1 MIQRM
6 LNSKN
11 FLAVVLALT
20 TGTLLYF
27 KMPWPVTADS
37 LPQSWMDYFLR
48 MIAVRDPWTYA
59 VLKGSYRIMLFTTP
73 YIGYSI
79 LLSALYI
86 FTLRPRRTGKPQS
99 LPLFPPVETRQS
111 LYLVIGEVHNPRVPL
126 PAENPRWLT
135 IPERGLFTGTMVI
148 GAVGSGKTSCC
159 MYPFTDQLLGFQATD
174 PETKLGGLV
183 LEVKGDFCYK
193 VREILA
199 KHGRESDFIEISLD
213 SEWAYNPL
221 HNDLDGYALAY
232 GIASL
237 LNNLFGKGKEPFW
250 QQAYTNLVK
259 FIIILHKVGF
269 GYVTLFDVYECVI
282 SPEILERKIQE
293 AEDRLIG
300 REYVAISRS
309 VYMDHV
315 QELHELGFEADET
328 GLLYR
333 AIDSSEL
340 QRVLIENHIQAD
352 LQQESSAVVADA
364 DKKEQLDA
372 VKRWYENDWKRIDK
386 KLQTSIIEG
395 ISVFLSLFDDNPR
408 VKRTFCPAADLY
420 AESSAKQGGRKPLP
434 PLANLIEQGKVLA
447 LNFPVSMN
455 PGLSRALGV
464 MLKMDFQR
472 AVLNRIPMIV
482 ANPDRPWRPIAFVCD
497 EYQHFATVGEN
508 EPSGD
513 EKFFSLSRQAKCIPI
528 VATQSISSLKSSLP
542 GDSWRTLLQT
552 FRTKIFLALA
562 DDFSAKTASDL
573 CGQDEKWRV
582 NYNISESGHDSRVS
596 YLTGKPVAD
605 KAHISTSKSYSQ
617 QRDYRFDVKTFTELR
632 NAQSITLA
640 YDGLDPLPP
649 TFCYL
654 KPYFNNVNNSY
665 FQQLAEGE
673 LQ

>member
-1 MIQRM
+1 MIQRI

-11 FLAVVLALT
+11 FLAVLLAMT

-27 KMPWPVTADS
+27 KMPWPMTMAHG
-37 LPQSWMDYFLR
+37 PQTWNEYFLR
-48 MIAVRDPWTYA
+48 IIAMRDPWSYA
-59 VLKGSYRIMLFTTP
+59 ALKASYRIMQFTTP
-73 YIGYSI
+73 YIGFSF

-86 FTLRPRRTGKPQS
+86 FTLRPWRAGKPQA
-99 LPLFPPVETRQS
+99 LPPYPSIEMRET
-111 LYLVIGEVHNPRVPL
+111 LYLVLGEIHNPRSPV
-126 PAENPRWLT
+126 PAEQPRWLT
-135 IPERGLFTGTMVI
+135 IPERGLFTGTMIV
-148 GAVGSGKTSCC
+148 GAVGSGKTSCG
-159 MYPFTDQLLGFQATD
+159 MYPFTDQLLGYRASE
-174 PETKLGGLV
+174 PEARLSGLV
-183 LEVKGDFCYK
+183 LEVKGDFCEK
-193 VREILA
+193 VKQIL
-199 KHGRESDFIEISLD
+199 KRHGRADDYIEISLD

-269 GYVTLFDVYECVI
+269 GYVTLFDVYECAI
-282 SPEILERKIQE
+282 SPDILERKIQE
-293 AEDRLIG
+293 AENRISGKHFVVL
-300 REYVAISRS
+300 SRS
-309 VYMDHV
+309 EYMQHV
-315 QELHELGFEADET
+315 EELHALGFEADDT

-333 AIDSSEL
+333 AADSSEVQRTLL
-340 QRVLIENHIQAD
+340 QHEIRAD
-352 LQQESSAVVADA
+352 LQHEAGGVLADP
-364 DKKEQLDA
+364 DRKQQLDS

-395 ISVFLSLFDDNPR
+395 ISVFLSLFDDNPA
-408 VKRTFCPAADLY
+408 VKRTFCPPAELY
-420 AESSAKQGGRKPLP
+420 QTPEIAKTGRKPLP
-434 PLANLIEQGKVLA
+434 PIATLLEQGKVIA

-455 PGLSRALGV
+455 PGLARAIGV

-472 AVLNRIPMIV
+472 AVLNRIPKITSE
-482 ANPDRPWRPIAFVCD
+482 PQKHWRPVVFVCD

-513 EKFFSLSRQAKCIPI
+513 ENFFSLSRQAKCIPI

-542 GDSWRTLLQT
+542 GDTWRALVQT
-552 FRTKIFLALA
+552 FRTKIFMALA

-573 CGQDEKWRV
+573 CGQDDKWRV

-596 YLTGKPVAD
+596 YLTGKPLAD
-605 KAHISTSKSYSQ
+605 KSHISTSKTYSQ
-617 QRDYRFDVKTFTELR
+617 QRDYRFDMKTFMELR

-640 YDGLDPLPP
+640 YDGVDPLPP

-654 KPYFNNVNNSY
+654 KPYYNDINKSY
-665 FQQLAEGE
+665 FHQLAQGE
-673 LQ
+673 L